1 MSKNLLKWRLENKG
15 RELKDRRTVLVNR
28 YRDPW
33 LSQNQELVEEFQRT
47 LLSNENYAAY
57 EDFVYKLDLAGQL
70 FANTS
75 PEHKNELLSRYYEL
89 KASGQCRPGVHG
101 PNSATD
107 SANGGLAR
115 KFSKYF
121 DLINSGESFW
131 RN

>member
-1 MSKNLLKWRLENKG
+1 MSKNLLKLRLENKG
-15 RELKDRRTVLVNR
+15 RELKDRRIFFIHR

-47 LLSNENYAAY
+47 LLSIENYAAY

-75 PEHKNELLSRYYEL
+75 PEYKNELLSRYYEL
-89 KASGQCRPGVHG
+89 KASGQCQPRIHG
-101 PNSATD
+101 PNSGTD
-107 SANGGLAR
+107 SANGGLGS

-121 DLINSGESFW
+121 DLINSGESFF
-131 RN
+131 